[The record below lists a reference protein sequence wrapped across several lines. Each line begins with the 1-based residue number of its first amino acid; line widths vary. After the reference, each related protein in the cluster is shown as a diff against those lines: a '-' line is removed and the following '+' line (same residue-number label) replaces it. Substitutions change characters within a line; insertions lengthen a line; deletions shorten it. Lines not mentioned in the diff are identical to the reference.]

1 MDIKM
6 DIVKVMMMVMMKVIQ
21 DIRNKEVFL
30 WGWLTKLQI
39 N

>member
-21 DIRNKEVFL
+21 GIRNKEVFH
-30 WGWLTKLQI
+30 GDG
-39 N
+39 